1 MKAVRIDNG
10 ILLYY
15 GNRIGRVQGEHAHV
29 DINFKNQR
37 IIDFLKKQH
46 VAEIEWTE
54 GLYDRLLNTAAD
66 PEKEP
71 KKIRIW
77 QIRPEAD
84 VRIKFLSLDVFRK
97 SFGNPDLGNYCCVY
111 EGETEADNPEEI
123 YLIYHMEQPE
133 DYRGHP
139 IAISDI
145 IEQCGEEGS
154 AYYYVDRYG
163 LIQIQPDMEGEKMQ
177 QEMTL

>member
-29 DINFKNQR
+29 DINFQNQR

-54 GLYDRLLNTAAD
+54 GLYDRMLNTVAD
-66 PEKEP
+66 SEKEP
-71 KKIRIW
+71 KKVRIW

-84 VRIKFLSLDVFRK
+84 VRIKFLSLDIFRK
-97 SFGNPDLGNYCCVY
+97 SFGNPDLRNYCCIY

-123 YLIYHMEQPE
+123 YLKYHMEQPE

-163 LIQIQPDMEGEKMQ
+163 LTQIQPDMEGEKMQ